1 MFRLDNINFEN
12 IDIFWALFLIPIFI
26 LIFIIYRYQRFIRL
40 KNFGDIDIINQLYPD
55 YSKTKQIFKFILL
68 MIAYFFFII
77 GLANPQIGTK
87 EVERKRQGIDIVIA
101 LDVSNSMKAQ
111 DIKPSRLE
119 RAKQMIYNLLDTLKD
134 DRIGLI
140 VFAGISDILTPLTN
154 DKDAIKIFLESVDTD
169 IINQQGTSIAQSIEL
184 AMRLMS
190 LKEEESD
197 SKNSARE
204 KVMVIISDG
213 EDHDEG
219 AIQKAKEASEK
230 GFIIHTI
237 GMGSTNG
244 APIPIFKEGQQIGY
258 KTDASGS
265 IVITKM
271 NSELMQEIANTGN
284 GKFITANE
292 NGYVSINPLIEQ
304 IEKMQKQEFQ
314 SMKFKEWDNHFQYFL
329 GVAFFILLIEAL
341 LSERKIKSE
350 YFSRIFGM
358 RKAR

>member
-12 IDIFWALFLIPIFI
+12 IDIFWALFLLPIFI
-26 LIFIIYRYQRFIRL
+26 FIFILYRYQRFIRL
-40 KNFGDIDIINQLYPD
+40 KNFGDYDIINQLFPD

-68 MIAYFFFII
+68 MIAFFFLII

-119 RAKQMIYNLLDTLKD
+119 RAKQLIYNILDTLKD

-154 DKDAIKIFLESVDTD
+154 DKDAIKVFLESVDTD
-169 IINQQGTSIAQSIEL
+169 IINQQGTSISQSIEL
-184 AMRLMS
+184 AMRLMN
-190 LKEEESD
+190 LKEESED
-197 SKNSARE
+197 KNSTRE
-204 KVMVIISDG
+204 KVMLIISDG

-244 APIPIFKEGQQIGY
+244 APIPIFREGQQVGY
-258 KTDASGS
+258 KTDTYGS
-265 IVITKM
+265 IVISKM
-271 NSELMQEIANTGN
+271 NSELMQEIANIGN

-329 GVAFFILLIEAL
+329 GIALFILILEVL

-350 YFSRIFGM
+350 YFSRILGM
-358 RKAR
+358 RKLK

>member
-12 IDIFWALFLIPIFI
+12 IDIFWALFLLPIFI
-26 LIFIIYRYQRFIRL
+26 FIFILYRYQRFIRL
-40 KNFGDIDIINQLYPD
+40 KNFGDYDIINQLFPD

-68 MIAYFFFII
+68 MIAFFFLII

-119 RAKQMIYNLLDTLKD
+119 RAKQLIYNILDTLKD

-154 DKDAIKIFLESVDTD
+154 DKDAIKVFLESVDTD
-169 IINQQGTSIAQSIEL
+169 IINQQGTSISQSIEL
-184 AMRLMS
+184 AMRLMN
-190 LKEEESD
+190 LKEESED
-197 SKNSARE
+197 KNSTRE
-204 KVMVIISDG
+204 KVMLIISDG

-244 APIPIFKEGQQIGY
+244 APIPIFREGQQVGY
-258 KTDASGS
+258 KTDAYGS
-265 IVITKM
+265 IVISKM
-271 NSELMQEIANTGN
+271 NSELMQEIANIGN

-329 GVAFFILLIEAL
+329 GIALFILILEVL

-350 YFSRIFGM
+350 YFSRILGM
-358 RKAR
+358 RKLK

>member
-12 IDIFWALFLIPIFI
+12 IDIFWALFLLPIFI
-26 LIFIIYRYQRFIRL
+26 FIFILYRYQRFIRL
-40 KNFGDIDIINQLYPD
+40 KNFGDYDIINQLFPD

-68 MIAYFFFII
+68 MIAFFFLII

-119 RAKQMIYNLLDTLKD
+119 RAKQLIYNILDTLKD

-154 DKDAIKIFLESVDTD
+154 DKDAIKVFLESVDTD
-169 IINQQGTSIAQSIEL
+169 IINQQGTSISQSIEL
-184 AMRLMS
+184 AMRLMN
-190 LKEEESD
+190 LKEESED
-197 SKNSARE
+197 KNSTRE
-204 KVMVIISDG
+204 KVMLIISDG
-213 EDHDEG
+213 ENHDEG

-244 APIPIFKEGQQIGY
+244 APIPIFREGQQVGY
-258 KTDASGS
+258 KTDTYGS
-265 IVITKM
+265 IVISKM
-271 NSELMQEIANTGN
+271 NSELMQEIANIGN

-329 GVAFFILLIEAL
+329 GIALFILILEVL

-350 YFSRIFGM
+350 YFSRILGM
-358 RKAR
+358 RKLK